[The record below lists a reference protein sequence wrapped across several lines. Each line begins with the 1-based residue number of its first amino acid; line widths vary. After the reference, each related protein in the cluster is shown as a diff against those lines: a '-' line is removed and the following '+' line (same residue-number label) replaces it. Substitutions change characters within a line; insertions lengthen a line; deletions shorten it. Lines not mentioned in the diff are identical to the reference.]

1 MNNYYAKNLFSDRL
15 EKCYSIASPRIQ
27 QYLDAEID
35 YVLSKVK
42 PGAGVLELGCGY
54 GRAMEQLLEKTK
66 NVIGIDSSPN
76 SIAHAKKYLKD
87 KSGWQVQL
95 MDAIDLRFDDAY
107 FDVVVCIQNGLSAF
121 HENPVRIMSEALRV
135 TRRGGLA
142 LFSTYAEQFWNER
155 LKWFRDQAAHGLV
168 GEIDE
173 EKTGNGMIVCK
184 DGFTARTFSK
194 GDFHQCANIVEMD
207 INLIEIDK
215 SVLFCEIY
223 KN

>member
-1 MNNYYAKNLFSDRL
+1 MNDYYAKNLFSDRL

-42 PGAGVLELGCGY
+42 PGASVLELGCGY
-54 GRAMEQLLEKTK
+54 GRVMKKLLEKTK

-76 SIAHAKKYLKD
+76 SIAHAKKYLRG
-87 KSGWQVQL
+87 KSGWQVFV
-95 MDAIDLRFDDAY
+95 MNAVDLLFDDNS
-107 FDVVVCIQNGLSAF
+107 FDMVLCIQNGLSAF
-121 HENPVRIMSEALRV
+121 HENPLCIMREALRV
-135 TRRGGLA
+135 TKRGGLA
-142 LFSTYAEQFWNER
+142 LFSTYAEHFWNER

-168 GEIDE
+168 GDIDE

-194 GDFHQCANIVEMD
+194 KDLFD
-207 INLIEIDK
+207 LIEQLHVTAAIDEVDG
-215 SVLFCEIY
+215 SSLFCEVY
-223 KN
+223 V